1 MKKIALL
8 IGNSD
13 GLPGVKKDLNDW
25 KNFLVSPVGG
35 AWDESNEI
43 VSFMNPSKTL
53 LLDYIKEFERFFDF
67 AIVVYSGHGAYNKQ
81 TILEINKK
89 GEEIEETDLIGIS
102 PKQISIFDC
111 CRAIMKESTSHYEG
125 RNLYSIKGISYNL
138 DEIRQAYEQK
148 IKQATEQ
155 QVCLYACSIGETAL
169 DTEEGGLYTQTLL
182 KEAKSFPDNEA
193 FRAAANIHTDAAA
206 KTSLKAMKLK
216 HNQNPSAIL
225 PRCLSSQ
232 RLILSINPEM
242 YKFYV

>member
-13 GLPGVKKDLNDW
+13 DLPGVKKDLNDW

-35 AWDESNEI
+35 AWDEFNEI
-43 VSFMNPSKTL
+43 VPFMNKPKAL
-53 LLDYIKEFERFFDF
+53 LLGYIQKIKQRFDF

-89 GEEIEETDLIGIS
+89 EKIEETDLLHIA

-111 CRAIMKESTSHYEG
+111 CRALTERSTSLFEG
-125 RNLYSIKGISYNL
+125 RNFYSINGISYNL
-138 DEIRQAYEQK
+138 EDIRQAYEQK
-148 IKQATEQ
+148 IMQATEQ

-242 YKFYV
+242 YKFYA